1 MAAIA
6 TLQRF
11 TADNQYSEAMGPI
24 LYRNHYTAFIE
35 VVLPLALYGSLRRK
49 RDAPVYAVMAAA
61 MYASVIVSASRSGL
75 ILTST
80 ELRVVPAILWLRGWG
95 PALHSRTGYTIPLVP
110 AAGGGCGL
118 GLRSGIRFPA
128 RYRGLPVFAS
138 SFGSLDRSDDRTA
151 GYAPGAGTGLEDR
164 ARQG

>member
-1 MAAIA
+1 VAAIA

-95 PALHSRTGYTIPLVP
+95 LPFTAVLATLFLWRLRPVVVAVWGFGVVSVFLHATVDYPFSRPALAAWTVAMIALLATRP
-110 AAGGGCGL
+110 A
-118 GLRSGIRFPA
+118 PE
-128 RYRGLPVFAS
+128 
-138 SFGSLDRSDDRTA
+138 LD
-151 GYAPGAGTGLEDR
+151 
-164 ARQG
+164 